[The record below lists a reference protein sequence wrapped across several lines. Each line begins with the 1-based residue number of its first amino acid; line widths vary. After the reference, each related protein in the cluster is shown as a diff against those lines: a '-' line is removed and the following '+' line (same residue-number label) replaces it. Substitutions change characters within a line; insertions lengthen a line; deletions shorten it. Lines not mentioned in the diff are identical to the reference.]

1 MSTNMKKSKSR
12 RELLIRTLGLKKRYD
27 LPFKKDKDTGFLIT
41 LIALMTFLAVLASAG
56 SFALNAMT
64 DRWSTGLENKAT
76 IEISA
81 QTKLGTILSPET
93 IRREVNNVLSAIENH
108 AAVKS
113 YQSLEKKEIA
123 ELVSPWLGTDFALD
137 EIPLPGII
145 SLELYSSSPEALD
158 SLQKAILASSE
169 HAYLD
174 THRDWLDDLIGFV
187 HTLKWIAILIAI
199 LVAVIT
205 ITAISSGIRS
215 RMAIHKDEVEILHL
229 IGAPDKYI
237 SRQFQRH
244 AAMITLQGSLIG
256 TAAGI
261 LITFII
267 ILFSGQSGTNLIPQL
282 TLSTGNLVFLAS
294 IPLLTSALAIITA
307 RFTVLRSLALMP

>member
-1 MSTNMKKSKSR
+1 MPKSQKTSKNKKK
-12 RELLIRTLGLKKRYD
+12 LLFRTLRLKKRYD
-27 LPFKKDKDTGFLIT
+27 LPFKKDTDTGFLIT
-41 LIALMTFLAVLASAG
+41 LIALMSFLAVLAASG
-56 SFALNAMT
+56 SFTLNAMT

-81 QTKLGTILSPET
+81 QTKLGTILSQET
-93 IRREVNNVLSAIENH
+93 INREVSNVLKAIESH

-113 YQSLEKKEIA
+113 YKSLEKEEIA
-123 ELVSPWLGTDFALD
+123 ELISPWLGTDFALD

-145 SLELYSSSPEALD
+145 SLDLYGSSPDALE
-158 SLQKAILASSE
+158 SLKNIIEKSSP
-169 HAYLD
+169 HAVLD

-187 HTLKWIAILIAI
+187 HTLEWIAVLIGT
-199 LVAVIT
+199 LVAIIT
-205 ITAISSGIRS
+205 VTAISSGIRS
-215 RMAIHKDEVEILHL
+215 RMAIHRDEVEILHL

-261 LITFII
+261 LITFFI
-267 ILFSGQSGTNLIPQL
+267 ILLSNQNGSNLLPQL
-282 TLSTGNLVFLAS
+282 TLSTGNIIFLAI
-294 IPLLTSALAIITA
+294 IPLLTSALALITA